1 MSKSNLFENFE
12 SGSAKAWKQKIQF
25 ELQGKDFN
33 DHLVWN
39 SIEGIDVKPFYHSE
53 AYSKAPDIQHNAS
66 DWNIGHSIYV
76 NSVEKSNTHALKL
89 IESGVESLHFTLPTV
104 SISVEELLKNID
116 TSSVPIYFEP
126 LCLSE
131 KLIKSLQD
139 FSLKNKTSFYILQDP
154 IGHLARSG
162 NWHENLKTD
171 LHTLKQT
178 IALGDTLKSVIS
190 VDLGLFQNAGGSMIQ
205 QLAYTLAHANEYLN
219 LFDDESIKSV
229 VFKVSVGGN
238 YFFEIAKLQA
248 LRVLWY
254 SLTKDYGLSIDCHIL
269 TQPSRRNKTIYDYNI
284 NMLRT
289 TTECMSAIL
298 GSSDTIINMPYDH
311 LYHKDNDFGNRLSRN
326 QLLILKKESYFDAV
340 SNPTEGAYYI
350 ETLTHQ
356 LAQKSLDLFKDI
368 EKQGGFLKLL
378 KEGMVQR
385 KLKEH
390 AQKEQRLYD
399 EGTEGLLGTHFQQN
413 ALDTMKSDLEIYP
426 FIKQLARKTLL
437 EPIIP
442 RRISEELE
450 QKRLKDE

>member
-12 SGSAKAWKQKIQF
+12 SGSAKAWKQNIQF

>member
-1 MSKSNLFENFE
+1 MSKSNLFENFD
-12 SGSAKAWKQKIQF
+12 SVSAKAWKQKIQF

-53 AYSKAPDIQHNAS
+53 AYSKAPSIQHNAS
-66 DWNIGHSIYV
+66 DWKIGHSIYV
-76 NSVEKSNTHALKL
+76 NSIEKSNTHALEL
-89 IESGVESLHFTLPTV
+89 IESGVESLHFTLPTAN
-104 SISVEELLKNID
+104 ISVEELLKNID
-116 TSSVPIYFEP
+116 TTTVPIYFEP
-126 LCLSE
+126 LFISVELLK
-131 KLIKSLQD
+131 KLQE
-139 FSLKNKTSFYILQDP
+139 FSLKNKASFYVLQDP

-162 NWHENLKTD
+162 NWYENLKID
-171 LHTLKQT
+171 LETLKQT
-178 IALGDTLKSVIS
+178 LALGNNLKSVVS
-190 VDLGLFQNAGGSMIQ
+190 VDLGLFQNSGGSMIQ

-219 LFDDESIKSV
+219 LLDDNTIKSI

-248 LRVLWY
+248 LRVLWQ

-311 LYHKDNDFGNRLSRN
+311 LYHKDNDFGDRMSRN

-356 LAQKSLDLFKDI
+356 LAQKSLELFKDL
-368 EKQGGFLKLL
+368 EKQSGFLKLL
-378 KEGMVQR
+378 KQGMVQR

-390 AQKEQRLYD
+390 AQKEQLLYD

-413 ALDTMKSDLEIYP
+413 TLDKMKLELEIYP
-426 FIKQLARKTLL
+426 FIKQQARKTLL

>member
-12 SGSAKAWKQKIQF
+12 SVSAKAWKQKIQF

-53 AYSKAPDIQHNAS
+53 AYSKAPAIQNNSS

-76 NSVEKSNTHALKL
+76 NFVEKSNTNALKL
-89 IESGVESLHFTLPTV
+89 IESGVESIHFTLPTAD
-104 SISVEELLKNID
+104 ISVEKLLKNID
-116 TSSVPIYFEP
+116 TSLVPIYFEP
-126 LCLSE
+126 LFLSE
-131 KLIKSLQD
+131 AVVKTLQE

-178 IALGDTLKSVIS
+178 LALGSNLKSVIS
-190 VDLGLFQNAGGSMIQ
+190 IDLGLFQNAGGSMIQ

-219 LFDDESIKSV
+219 LFDGDAIKSI

-248 LRVLWY
+248 LRVLWQ

-340 SNPTEGAYYI
+340 SNPTEGVYYI

-356 LAQKSLDLFKDI
+356 LAQKSFDLFKDI

-399 EGTEGLLGTHFQQN
+399 EGTEGLLGSHFQQN
-413 ALDTMKSDLEIYP
+413 TLDKIKSDLEIYP
-426 FIKQLARKTLL
+426 FIKQQARKTLL

-442 RRISEELE
+442 RRISEEIE

>member
-12 SGSAKAWKQKIQF
+12 SVSAKAWKQKIQF

-53 AYSKAPDIQHNAS
+53 TYSKSPKIQYNAS
-66 DWNIGHSIYV
+66 DWKIGHSIYV
-76 NSVEKSNTHALKL
+76 NSIEKSNIHALAL
-89 IESGVESLHFTLPTV
+89 IESGIESVHFTLPTAD
-104 SISVEELLKNID
+104 ISVEKLLKNID
-116 TSSVPIYFEP
+116 TSKVPIYFEP
-126 LCLSE
+126 LVLSE
-131 KLIKSLQD
+131 KLVKVLQD
-139 FSLKNKTSFYILQDP
+139 FSLKNNSLFYILQDP
-154 IGHLARSG
+154 IGHLSRSG

-178 IALGDTLKSVIS
+178 INLGSDLRSVIS
-190 VDLGLFQNAGGSMIQ
+190 VDLGLFQNTGGSIVQ

-219 LFDDESIKSV
+219 LLDSEKLKSV
-229 VFKVSVGGN
+229 VFKVSVGSN

-248 LRVLWY
+248 LRVLWQ
-254 SLTKDYGLSIDCHIL
+254 SITKDYGLSIDCHIL
-269 TQPSRRNKTIYDYNI
+269 SQPSRRNKTIYDYNI

-298 GSSDTIINMPYDH
+298 GSSDTVINMPYDH
-311 LYHKDNDFGNRLSRN
+311 LYHKDNKFANRLSRN
-326 QLLILKKESYFDAV
+326 QLLILKNESYFDSV
-340 SNPTEGAYYI
+340 CNPTEGTYYI
-350 ETLTHQ
+350 ETLTQ
-356 LAQKSLDLFKDI
+356 QFAQKSLDLFKEI

-378 KEGMVQR
+378 KEGVVQR

-399 EGTEGLLGTHFQQN
+399 QGSEGLLGTHFQQN
-413 ALDTMKSDLEIYP
+413 ETDKMKLDLEIYP
-426 FIKQLARKTLL
+426 FIKQQARKTLL

-442 RRISEELE
+442 RRISEEIE
-450 QKRLKDE
+450 KKRLKDE

>member
-12 SGSAKAWKQKIQF
+12 SVSAKAWKQKIQF

-53 AYSKAPDIQHNAS
+53 AYSKAPAIQNNSS

-399 EGTEGLLGTHFQQN
+399 EGTEGLLGSHFQQN
-413 ALDTMKSDLEIYP
+413 TLDKIKSDLEIYP
-426 FIKQLARKTLL
+426 FIKQQARKTLL

-442 RRISEELE
+442 RRISEEIE

>member
-12 SGSAKAWKQKIQF
+12 SVSAKAWKQKIQF

-53 AYSKAPDIQHNAS
+53 AYSKAPAIQNNSS

-76 NSVEKSNTHALKL
+76 NFVEKSNTHALKL
-89 IESGVESLHFTLPTV
+89 IESGVESIHFTLPTAD
-104 SISVEELLKNID
+104 ISVEKLLKNID
-116 TSSVPIYFEP
+116 TSLVPIYFEP
-126 LCLSE
+126 LFLSE
-131 KLIKSLQD
+131 AVVKTLQE

-178 IALGDTLKSVIS
+178 LALGSNLKSVIS
-190 VDLGLFQNAGGSMIQ
+190 IDLGLFQNAGGSMIQ

-219 LFDDESIKSV
+219 LFDGDAIKSI

-248 LRVLWY
+248 LRVLWQ

-340 SNPTEGAYYI
+340 SNPTEGVYYI

-356 LAQKSLDLFKDI
+356 LAQKSFDLFKDI

-399 EGTEGLLGTHFQQN
+399 EGTEGLLGSHFQQN
-413 ALDTMKSDLEIYP
+413 TLDKIKSDLEIYP
-426 FIKQLARKTLL
+426 FIKQQARKTLL

-442 RRISEELE
+442 RRISEEIE

>member
-12 SGSAKAWKQKIQF
+12 SVSAKAWKQKIQF

-53 AYSKAPDIQHNAS
+53 AYSKAPSIQHTAS

-76 NSVEKSNTHALKL
+76 NSVEKSNTHALEL
-89 IESGVESLHFTLPTV
+89 IENGVESLHFTLPIAD
-104 SISVEELLKNID
+104 ISVEELLKNID

-126 LCLSE
+126 LRLSE
-131 KLIKSLQD
+131 KLIKSLRD

-190 VDLGLFQNAGGSMIQ
+190 VDLGLFQNAGGSMVQ

-219 LFDDESIKSV
+219 LFDGESIKSV

-248 LRVLWY
+248 LRVLWH
-254 SLTKDYGLSIDCHIL
+254 SLTKDYELSIDCHIL

-298 GSSDTIINMPYDH
+298 GSSDTIMNMPYDH
-311 LYHKDNDFGNRLSRN
+311 LYHKDNDFGDRLSRN
-326 QLLILKKESYFDAV
+326 QLIILKKESYFDTV

-350 ETLTHQ
+350 ETLTQQ
-356 LAQKSLDLFKDI
+356 LAQKSLDLFKEI

-390 AQKEQRLYD
+390 AQKEQHLYD

-426 FIKQLARKTLL
+426 FIKQQARKTLL

-442 RRISEELE
+442 RRISEEIE

>member
-254 SLTKDYGLSIDCHIL
+254 SLIKDYGLSIDCHIL

-340 SNPTEGAYYI
+340 SNPTEGVYYI

-356 LAQKSLDLFKDI
+356 LAQKSFDLFKDI

-399 EGTEGLLGTHFQQN
+399 EGTEGLLGSHFQQN
-413 ALDTMKSDLEIYP
+413 TLDKIKSDLEIYP
-426 FIKQLARKTLL
+426 FIKQQARKTLL

-442 RRISEELE
+442 RRISEEIE

>member
-1 MSKSNLFENFE
+1 MSKSRLFENFE
-12 SGSAKAWKQKIQF
+12 STSSKAWKQKIQF
-25 ELQGKDFN
+25 ELQVKDFN

-53 AYSKAPDIQHNAS
+53 SYSKSPSIQHNAS

-76 NSVEKSNTHALKL
+76 NSIEKSNAHAIDL
-89 IESGVESLHFTLPTV
+89 IKKGVESLFFTLPTDK
-104 SISVEELLKNID
+104 IPLEGLLNNID
-116 TSSVPIYFEP
+116 ASKISIYFEP
-126 LCLSE
+126 LFISE
-131 KLIKSLQD
+131 KLVQTLYTYAV
-139 FSLKNKTSFYILQDP
+139 NHTTSFYVLNDP

-162 NWHENLKTD
+162 NWHKNLTSD
-171 LHTLKQT
+171 LNHLKQILAIGT
-178 IALGDTLKSVIS
+178 DLKSVLS
-190 VDLGLFQNAGGSMIQ
+190 VDLGLIQNAGGSMIQ

-219 LFDDESIKSV
+219 LIDEKSLKSV

-248 LRVLWY
+248 LRVLWK
-254 SLTKDYGLSIDCHIL
+254 SLTTDYGTAIDCHIL

-298 GSSDTIINMPYDH
+298 GSSDTIMNMPYDH
-311 LYHKDNDFGNRLSRN
+311 LYHKDNEFGDRLSRN
-326 QLLILKKESYFDAV
+326 QLLILKNESYFDAV
-340 SNPTEGAYYI
+340 SNPTEGAYYF

-356 LAQKSLDLFKDI
+356 LAQKSLDLFK
-368 EKQGGFLKLL
+368 EVEHQGGYLKLL
-378 KEGMVQR
+378 KEGVIQR
-385 KLKEH
+385 KIKEH

-399 EGTEGLLGTHFQQN
+399 EGHEGLLGTHFQQN
-413 ALDTMKSDLEIYP
+413 PSDQMKAELELYP
-426 FIKQLARKTLL
+426 FLKQQARKTLL

-442 RRISEELE
+442 RRISEEIE

>member
-340 SNPTEGAYYI
+340 SNPTEGVYYI

-356 LAQKSLDLFKDI
+356 LAQKSFDLFKDI

-399 EGTEGLLGTHFQQN
+399 EGTEGLLGSHFQQN
-413 ALDTMKSDLEIYP
+413 TLDKIKSDLEIYP
-426 FIKQLARKTLL
+426 FIKQQARKTLL

-442 RRISEELE
+442 RRISEEIE

>member
-1 MSKSNLFENFE
+1 MSKSNLFENFD
-12 SGSAKAWKQKIQF
+12 SVSAKAWKQKIQF
-25 ELQGKDFN
+25 ELEGKDFN

-53 AYSKAPDIQHNAS
+53 AYSKAPTIQHNAS
-66 DWNIGHSIYV
+66 EWSIGHSIYV
-76 NSVEKSNTHALKL
+76 NSIEKSNNHALEL
-89 IESGVESLHFTLPTV
+89 IENGIESLHFTLPIAN
-104 SISVEELLKNID
+104 ISVEDLLKNID
-116 TSSVPIYFEP
+116 TSCIPIYFEP
-126 LCLSE
+126 LFLSE
-131 KLIKSLQD
+131 KLVKAIQK

-171 LHTLKQT
+171 LETLKQT
-178 IALGDTLKSVIS
+178 IAIGDHLKSVIS
-190 VDLGLFQNAGGSMIQ
+190 IDLGLFQNAGGSMIQ
-205 QLAYTLAHANEYLN
+205 QLAFTLAHVNEYLN
-219 LFDDESIKSV
+219 LFDGNGIKSV
-229 VFKVSVGGN
+229 VFKVSVGSN

-248 LRVLWY
+248 LRVLWE

-311 LYHKDNDFGNRLSRN
+311 LFHKDNDFGDRLSRN

-340 SNPTEGAYYI
+340 ENPTEGVYYI
-350 ETLTHQ
+350 ETLTQQ

-378 KEGMVQR
+378 KEGIVQR

-390 AQKEQRLYD
+390 AQKEQRLYY

-413 ALDTMKSDLEIYP
+413 ASDKMKSDLEIYP
-426 FIKQLARKTLL
+426 FIKQQARKTLL

-442 RRISEELE
+442 RRISEEIE

>member
-399 EGTEGLLGTHFQQN
+399 EGTEGLLGSHFQQN
-413 ALDTMKSDLEIYP
+413 TLDKIKSDLEIYP
-426 FIKQLARKTLL
+426 FIKQQARKTLL

-442 RRISEELE
+442 RRISEEIE

>member
-1 MSKSNLFENFE
+1 MSKSKFFKNFE
-12 SGSAKAWKQKIQF
+12 SVSAKAWKQKIQF
-25 ELQGKDFN
+25 ELKGKDFN

-53 AYSKAPDIQHNAS
+53 AYSKAPSIQHNAS
-66 DWNIGHSIYV
+66 DWKIGHSIYV
-76 NSVEKSNTHALKL
+76 NSVEKSNAHALEL

-104 SISVEELLKNID
+104 NVLVEELLKNID
-116 TSSVPIYFEP
+116 TSVPIYFEP
-126 LCLSE
+126 LFISE
-131 KLIKSLQD
+131 ELVKTLQE
-139 FSLKNKTSFYILQDP
+139 FSLKNKTSIYILQDP

-162 NWHENLKTD
+162 NWYENLKTD

-178 IALGDTLKSVIS
+178 LTLGNNLKSVIS
-190 VDLGLFQNAGGSMIQ
+190 IDLGLFQNAGGSMIQ

-219 LFDDESIKSV
+219 LFDGNPIKSV
-229 VFKVSVGGN
+229 VFKVSLGSN

-248 LRVLWY
+248 LRVLWQ

-269 TQPSRRNKTIYDYNI
+269 TQPSQRNKTIYDYNI

-298 GSSDTIINMPYDH
+298 GSSNTIINMPYDH
-311 LYHKDNDFGNRLSRN
+311 LYHKDNDFGDRLSRN
-326 QLLILKKESYFDAV
+326 QLIILKKESYFDAV

-350 ETLTHQ
+350 ETLTQ
-356 LAQKSLDLFKDI
+356 KLAQKSLDLFKDI

-378 KEGMVQR
+378 KDGMVQR

-390 AQKEQRLYD
+390 AQKEQCLYD

-413 ALDTMKSDLEIYP
+413 ALDKMKSDLEIYP
-426 FIKQLARKTLL
+426 FIKQQTRKTLL

-442 RRISEELE
+442 RRISEEIE

>member
-356 LAQKSLDLFKDI
+356 LTQKSLDLFKDI

>member
-12 SGSAKAWKQKIQF
+12 SVSAKAWKQKIQF

-53 AYSKAPDIQHNAS
+53 AYSKAPAIQNNSS

-89 IESGVESLHFTLPTV
+89 IESGVESIHFTLPTAD
-104 SISVEELLKNID
+104 ISVEKLLKNID
-116 TSSVPIYFEP
+116 TSLVPIYFEP
-126 LCLSE
+126 LFLSE
-131 KLIKSLQD
+131 AVVKTLQE

-178 IALGDTLKSVIS
+178 LALGSNLKSVIS
-190 VDLGLFQNAGGSMIQ
+190 IDLGLFQNAGGSMIQ

-219 LFDDESIKSV
+219 LFDGDAIKSI

-248 LRVLWY
+248 LRVLWQ

-340 SNPTEGAYYI
+340 SNPTEGVYYI

-356 LAQKSLDLFKDI
+356 LAQKSFDLFKDI

-399 EGTEGLLGTHFQQN
+399 EGTEGLLGSHFQQN
-413 ALDTMKSDLEIYP
+413 TLDKIKSDLEIYP
-426 FIKQLARKTLL
+426 FIKQQARKTLL

-442 RRISEELE
+442 RRISEEIE

>member
-12 SGSAKAWKQKIQF
+12 SVSAKAWKQKIQF

-66 DWNIGHSIYV
+66 DWKIGHSIYV
-76 NSVEKSNTHALKL
+76 NFVEKSNTHALKL

-139 FSLKNKTSFYILQDP
+139 FSLKNKTSFYVLQDP

-190 VDLGLFQNAGGSMIQ
+190 VDLGLFQNAGGSMVQ

-219 LFDDESIKSV
+219 LFDGESIKSV

-248 LRVLWY
+248 LRVLWH
-254 SLTKDYGLSIDCHIL
+254 SLTKDYELSIDCHIL

-298 GSSDTIINMPYDH
+298 GSSDTIMNMPYDH
-311 LYHKDNDFGNRLSRN
+311 LYHKDNDFGDRLSRN
-326 QLLILKKESYFDAV
+326 QLIILKKESYFDTV

-350 ETLTHQ
+350 ETLTQQ
-356 LAQKSLDLFKDI
+356 LAQKSLDLFKEI

-390 AQKEQRLYD
+390 AQKEQHLYD

-426 FIKQLARKTLL
+426 FIKQQARKTLL

-442 RRISEELE
+442 RRISEEIE

>member
-190 VDLGLFQNAGGSMIQ
+190 VDLGLFQNAVGSMIQ

-340 SNPTEGAYYI
+340 SNPTEGVYYI

-356 LAQKSLDLFKDI
+356 LAQKSFDLFKDI

-399 EGTEGLLGTHFQQN
+399 EGTEGLLGSHFQQN
-413 ALDTMKSDLEIYP
+413 TLDKIKSDLEIYP
-426 FIKQLARKTLL
+426 FIKQQARKTLL

-442 RRISEELE
+442 RRISEEIE

>member
-1 MSKSNLFENFE
+1 MSKSSLFDNFE
-12 SGSAKAWKQKIQF
+12 SFSAKAWKQKIQF
-25 ELQGKDFN
+25 ELQGNDFN
-33 DHLVWN
+33 EHLVWN

-53 AYSKAPDIQHNAS
+53 SYSKAPSIQQNAS

-76 NSVEKSNTHALKL
+76 NSIEKSNIHAIDL
-89 IESGVESLHFTLPTV
+89 IEKGVESLHFTLPTDE
-104 SISVEELLKNID
+104 ISLEKLLNNID
-116 TSSVPIYFEP
+116 TSKIPIYFEP
-126 LCLSE
+126 LFISE
-131 KLIKSLQD
+131 KLVQTL
-139 FSLKNKTSFYILQDP
+139 NTYAVNHNASFYILNDP

-162 NWHENLKTD
+162 NWHKNLTSD
-171 LHTLKQT
+171 LDHLKQI
-178 IALGDTLKSVIS
+178 IASGPDLKSILS

-219 LFDDESIKSV
+219 LVDEKSLKSI

-248 LRVLWY
+248 VRVLWQ
-254 SLTKDYGLSIDCHIL
+254 SLTKEYGVSIDCHIL
-269 TQPSRRNKTIYDYNI
+269 TQPSRRNKTIYDYNT

-311 LYHKDNDFGNRLSRN
+311 LYHKDNEFGDRLSRN
-326 QLLILKKESYFDAV
+326 QLLILKNESYFDAV

-356 LAQKSLDLFKDI
+356 LAQKSLELFK
-368 EKQGGFLKLL
+368 EVERQGGYLKLL
-378 KEGMVQR
+378 KDGLIQR

-390 AQKEQRLYD
+390 AQKEQRIYD
-399 EGTEGLLGTHFQQN
+399 EGHEGLLGTHFQKN
-413 ALDTMKSDLEIYP
+413 ASDKMKTELELYP
-426 FIKQLARKTLL
+426 FLKQQTRKTLL

-442 RRISEELE
+442 RRISEEIE